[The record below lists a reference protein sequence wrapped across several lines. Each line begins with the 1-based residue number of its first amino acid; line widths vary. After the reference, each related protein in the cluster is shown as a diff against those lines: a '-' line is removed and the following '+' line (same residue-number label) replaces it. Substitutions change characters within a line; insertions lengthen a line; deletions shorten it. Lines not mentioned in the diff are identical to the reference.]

1 MTTPIA
7 LSIAGSDSSGGA
19 GIQADLKT
27 FSALGVYGA
36 TAIAALTAQNTQGV
50 QAVLAIEPG
59 FVRRQMDSVFA
70 DLRVDAVKIGMLG
83 TCQVIEAVAAGL
95 DAWKPRFVVLDP
107 VMVAKGGA
115 KLLDEAAIGAM
126 RELLLPRATLLT
138 PNLPEAAVLAGLAPP
153 GDRDGMAVL
162 GRRLQ
167 EAGAANVLVKGGH
180 LDAPDAPDLL
190 LADGS
195 RYWLEGRRLD
205 TPHTHGTG
213 CSYAAA
219 IAAVLARGRAL
230 RAAVPEA
237 KAWLQAAIE
246 AGIDLGIGQG
256 RGPVHHFH
264 AWWPRA

>member
-36 TAIAALTAQNTQGV
+36 TAIAALTAQNTLGV
-50 QAVLAIEPG
+50 QAVLGIEPG
-59 FVRRQMDSVFA
+59 FVRQQMDSVFA

-83 TCQVIEAVAAGL
+83 TREVIEAVAAGL
-95 DAWKPRFVVLDP
+95 DAWQPRYVVVDP

-115 KLLDEAAIGAM
+115 RLLDEAAIGAM

-138 PNLPEAAVLAGLAPP
+138 PNLPEAAVLTGLVPP
-153 GDRDGMAVL
+153 GDRDGMIVL

-180 LDAPDAPDLL
+180 LEAPDAPDLL
-190 LADGS
+190 LMGGTHQ
-195 RYWLEGRRLD
+195 WFEGQRLA
-205 TPHTHGTG
+205 TAHTHGTG

-219 IAAVLARGRAL
+219 IAALLARGRPL
-230 RAAVPEA
+230 EAAVAEA
-237 KAWLQAAIE
+237 KAWLLAAIE
-246 AGIDLGIGQG
+246 AGMELGIGHG

-264 AWWPRA
+264 AWWPKT